1 MKGID
6 KKNWEY
12 AHRLFQCVAAASRP
26 LRVNELAEFLAFDFE
41 AGSTPTFLADWLP
54 EDPTHAVLSICSS
67 LLAVVKPNEGSLYDS
82 PAVQF
87 AHFSVK
93 EYLTSARLAEAKDTI
108 SRFHFS
114 MTTAHTIVT
123 QGCLGALLHIGE
135 DVTRDRLM
143 EFPLALYAAENWV
156 GHAWIENVSANVQ
169 DGMKRL
175 FDPSKSHLSVWTWM
189 TDPKTSSRGFLDSES
204 PDQARATPLHYAACC
219 GMHDVVK
226 FLIVEHSQ
234 DVNARG
240 FNSGETPLHVATE
253 CRHADIAQLLLEH
266 GADANAQDMYERTPL
281 LMASENGL
289 GEIARVLLKHGADTE
304 LGKNGGQSLLELA
317 SENGLGEIA
326 RVLLKSG
333 ADTELGK
340 NGGQSPLELASTR
353 GHVEVV
359 RVLLEHGADV
369 DAQDELEN
377 TPLHHAR
384 GEDVA
389 RCLLEHGADA
399 NALDYKSQN
408 PLHYASSSGVARV
421 LLEHGVDVNSRDS
434 FDLTPLHV
442 TFNDGVA
449 QVLLEHGVDANARD
463 TNNATPLHR
472 ASESGREGVTR
483 VLLEYGVDA
492 NCRDANNATPLHLA
506 SSLQLVTMGRQL
518 EVVRLLLHHGA
529 DIHARDDEGQTP
541 FIRATEAGKSDIMR
555 LLLEYGAEDHRIV
568 ITTDAESGT

>member
-169 DGMKRL
+169 DGIKRL

-304 LGKNGGQSLLELA
+304 LGKNGGQS
-317 SENGLGEIA
+317 
-326 RVLLKSG
+326 
-333 ADTELGK
+333 
-340 NGGQSPLELASTR
+340 PLELASTR

-408 PLHYASSSGVARV
+408 PLHHASSSGVARV

-434 FDLTPLHV
+434 FDLTPLHVTFNDGVAQVLLEHGADPNARDSLDSTPLHV

-492 NCRDANNATPLHLA
+492 NCRGANNATPLHLA

-541 FIRATEAGKSDIMR
+541 FIRATEAGKRDIMR